1 LVNADPKSEKRRP
14 EGETPK
20 AEAGGS
26 QQLLTSREVA
36 GLLGVSLR
44 TVERMIHDEEIKPV
58 RLRGWLVRFRMEAV
72 TEAVRNGGRKWG
84 RAARLA
90 PDGNP
95 KAEIRN
101 PKAISSERTQGA

>member
-1 LVNADPKSEKRRP
+1 MNADPKSEKRSP
-14 EGETPK
+14 DGETRR

-84 RAARLA
+84 RKAALA
-90 PDGNP
+90 GNP
-95 KAEIRN
+95 KEEA
-101 PKAISSERTQGA
+101 

>member
-1 LVNADPKSEKRRP
+1 MRTPNSETRSPRAEP
-14 EGETPK
+14 RK

-58 RLRGWLVRFRMEAV
+58 RLRGWLVRFRMEDV
-72 TEAVRNGGRKWG
+72 TEAVRNAGRKWG
-84 RAARLA
+84 RKAALA
-90 PDGNP
+90 GNP
-95 KAEIRN
+95 KEEA
-101 PKAISSERTQGA
+101 